1 MACTTILVGKKA
13 SYDGS
18 TLIARTE
25 DSQNGEFTPKKFIVV
40 NPEDQPRHYKSVLST
55 FEIDLPDNPMR
66 YTSVPD
72 ALGKDG
78 IWGEAGINAVN
89 VAMSAT
95 ETITTNARV
104 LGADPLV
111 PSGIGEEDMLTL
123 VLPYIHSAREGV
135 ELLGSILEKYGTYES
150 NGIAFSDCDEIWWLE
165 TIGGHH
171 WIARRVPDDAYVTNP
186 NQLGIDYFEFNNPSD
201 YLQSSDLRDFIA
213 KHHLDLTYSN
223 ERFNP
228 RYAFGSQ
235 RDKDRHYN
243 TPRSWAIQRFLN
255 PEIEQDPKS
264 FFIPWCQKPYRKVT
278 VEDVKYV
285 LSNHYQD
292 TIFDPYGPEGD
303 AVSQKAFRPIGI
315 NRTSQTAILQLRPN
329 QPHETTGIQWLSY
342 GSMPF
347 ATSVPFFTQVTKT
360 PDYFANTS
368 ENVSTDSF
376 YWTSRLIAG
385 LADAHFHQH
394 EGQLDDYIEKTMA
407 QGHAMIGKVD
417 AALAADETVDF
428 EAENQAMSDYIQ
440 EETQKLLNKVL
451 FDSSNLMTNRF
462 SVSD

>member
-1 MACTTILVGKKA
+1 M
-13 SYDGS
+13 
-18 TLIARTE
+18 
-25 DSQNGEFTPKKFIVV
+25 
-40 NPEDQPRHYKSVLST
+40 
-55 FEIDLPDNPMR
+55 
-66 YTSVPD
+66 
-72 ALGKDG
+72 
-78 IWGEAGINAVN
+78 
-89 VAMSAT
+89 
-95 ETITTNARV
+95 
-104 LGADPLV
+104 
-111 PSGIGEEDMLTL
+111 
-123 VLPYIHSAREGV
+123 
-135 ELLGSILEKYGTYES
+135 
-150 NGIAFSDCDEIWWLE
+150 
-165 TIGGHH
+165 
-171 WIARRVPDDAYVTNP
+171 
-186 NQLGIDYFEFNNPSD
+186 
-201 YLQSSDLRDFIA
+201 
-213 KHHLDLTYSN
+213 
-223 ERFNP
+223 
-228 RYAFGSQ
+228 
-235 RDKDRHYN
+235 
-243 TPRSWAIQRFLN
+243 
-255 PEIEQDPKS
+255 
-264 FFIPWCQKPYRKVT
+264 
-278 VEDVKYV
+278 